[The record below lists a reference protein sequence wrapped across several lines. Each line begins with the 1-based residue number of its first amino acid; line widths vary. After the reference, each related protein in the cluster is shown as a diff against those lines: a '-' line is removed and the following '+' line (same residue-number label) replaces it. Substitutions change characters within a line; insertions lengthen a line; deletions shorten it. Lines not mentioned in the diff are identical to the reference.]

1 MMRPELN
8 RSYHL
13 YGRMP
18 NYQEGKIYKITSEKT
33 DQVYV
38 GSTVKPIT
46 TRYNQHKCLY
56 NAYKKDGGRVQLSS
70 FLILQHGDAKVE
82 LVEDFPCA
90 TQEELFARERYWMDN
105 LLSVNKIRS
114 VITKEELK
122 EYRHDYYSANKE
134 KAMEYNARIV
144 TCECGVTSTYR
155 HLAKHR
161 RTNRHLNSVKN

>member
-1 MMRPELN
+1 
-8 RSYHL
+8 
-13 YGRMP
+13 MP
-18 NYQEGKIYKITSEKT
+18 DYQKAKIYKITSEKT

-46 TRYNQHKCLY
+46 TRYSQHKCMHK
-56 NAYKKDGGRVQLSS
+56 AYKENNNKCYVSS
-70 FLILQHGDAKVE
+70 YIIFDHGDAKVE

-90 TQEELFARERYWMDN
+90 TQEELFARERHWTDI
-105 LLSVNKIRS
+105 LPSVNKNRA
-114 VITKEELK
+114 VVTKEEKKAYYTKEELK